1 MIRIVIENIIL
12 LLLPTL
18 VYFAYIYLTVSTAR
32 GRSKAVNDA
41 PLLWL
46 FVLGACL
53 VLLVLLTFGSN
64 SGSRPGDVYTPP
76 VFRDGKIVPGK
87 LDGEKPQ
94 DDGAPGNGT
103 PANAAPGTG
112 TPQ

>member
-12 LLLPTL
+12 LLLPSL
-18 VYFAYIYLTVSTAR
+18 VYFAYIYLTVSTAKD
-32 GRSKAVNDA
+32 RSKAVNDA

-46 FVLGACL
+46 FALGACL

-76 VFRDGKIVPGK
+76 VFRDGKIVPGQ
-87 LDGEKPQ
+87 LDGDKPAKNEAPASAPP
-94 DDGAPGNGT
+94 GAGT
-103 PANAAPGTG
+103 A
-112 TPQ
+112 Q